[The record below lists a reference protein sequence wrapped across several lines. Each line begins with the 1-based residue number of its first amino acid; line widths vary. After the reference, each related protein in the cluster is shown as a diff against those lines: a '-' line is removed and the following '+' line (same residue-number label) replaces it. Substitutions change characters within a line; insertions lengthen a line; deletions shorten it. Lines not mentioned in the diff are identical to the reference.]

1 MEQVIFEKLQLLPEA
16 LQQDALHY
24 IEALIVKHQQQDR
37 EPISD
42 FSSNQKNI
50 LVVFDQIGK
59 EAQEKG
65 LTDDILA
72 GLLADES

>member
-1 MEQVIFEKLQLLPEA
+1 MEQVILEKLQLLPEA

-24 IEALIVKHQQQDR
+24 IEALIVKYQQQDC

-42 FSSNQKNI
+42 FSSNQKNLLVI
-50 LVVFDQIGK
+50 LDKIGK